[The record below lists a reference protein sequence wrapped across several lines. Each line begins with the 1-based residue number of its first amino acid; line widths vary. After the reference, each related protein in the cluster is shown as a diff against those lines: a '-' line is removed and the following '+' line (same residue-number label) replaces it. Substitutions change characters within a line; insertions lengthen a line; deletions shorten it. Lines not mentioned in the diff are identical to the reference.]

1 MEKKRTA
8 QWVITGICVFCNAAC
23 AGLWL
28 YLGLFGSDVID
39 WFYVAIGVIWALVAL
54 VWCVRLA
61 KRPRKQDPA
70 EEFRLRE

>member
-28 YLGLFGSDVID
+28 YRGLLWGGEPD
-39 WFYVAIGVIWALVAL
+39 WFCVAVGVIWALVAL
-54 VWCVRLA
+54 LWCVRLA
-61 KRPRKQDPA
+61 RRPRRQDPG
-70 EEFRLRE
+70 EELRAR